1 MNKTTMNVI
10 MVAGGAI
17 AGYFITDMILKRT
30 RKGSSEDSANFI
42 DEPVLYVDDFCKNVG
57 LYTQGSVTSC
67 QDYCENVDGGVWDAS
82 TSTCNPSIQGSNQ
95 NLGSIRGRSVKGRSA
110 TTSRKSLDRFM
121 NMGHK

>member
-1 MNKTTMNVI
+1 MNKTTMNVL

-57 LYTQGSVTSC
+57 TYTLGNVTNC
-67 QDYCENVDGGVWDAS
+67 KDYCENVDGGVWDAS